1 LRDAA
6 QAQLKNW
13 LSRQHGKT
21 MSVLIENPGQG
32 RAENFARVQIDASH
46 ESGTLVDV
54 TIHGD
59 NGLMLL
65 GGVK

>member
-1 LRDAA
+1 
-6 QAQLKNW
+6 
-13 LSRQHGKT
+13 
-21 MSVLIENPGQG
+21 MSVLIEKPGQG
-32 RAENFARVQIDASH
+32 RAENFARVQTDASH
-46 ESGTLVDV
+46 AGHESGALVDV